1 MEIDVFPKDITLE
14 LFGRSFEVRET
25 YLGALVLLAFILILA
40 LIFRFII
47 FPRFTL
53 ETRKMKNTQMSF
65 TE

>member
-47 FPRFTL
+47 FL
-53 ETRKMKNTQMSF
+53 ILDCIKI
-65 TE
+65 